1 MAILNNIRKNGIFLI
16 LIIALALFAFIL
28 SDILTSGGSGP
39 KGQDTVATINGTDLS
54 RQSFMEEVEV
64 VQRNMGPNANT
75 TQAMNI
81 VWERELRRI
90 IMEDQ
95 VNKVGITAEKAQLDN
110 MLRSTLAGNPTFLN
124 EAGQVD
130 DGKIQE
136 YIASIRAS
144 SPEMYQQWLTF
155 EKNMESSIVENTYQ
169 NMIKGGL
176 RNTLLE
182 GQQEYHFE
190 NDKVN
195 FNYLYFPYS
204 SIQDEDIK
212 ISDDEIKKYI
222 TARSKEYNVDAQA
235 DIQYVTI
242 LEDPSDV
249 DFEDAK
255 TSIASLLNDK
265 VEFNQDSK
273 ANDTIQS
280 FRNVVDYEN
289 FVNQHSDVP
298 YSDAWYFQK
307 DLPSQYADTLIN
319 LNKGDI
325 YGPFK
330 VDNTY
335 NLAKALETKR
345 MPDSTD
351 SKHILIRYIGTM
363 RAPEDLT
370 RTKEEANHLADS
382 LMGLIKKDKSRF
394 EELAREYSDDG
405 SKEKGGDLGTSTPGR
420 MVAPYNDFIFDN
432 PTGTLGKVET
442 DFGIH
447 IVEVGKQSSA
457 KKAVKL
463 AIVTKNIEASE
474 NTINDV
480 FSRATK
486 FELAIKK
493 ENFVDAAKAQDLEV
507 RPVNNLT
514 EMESNIPGVGENR
527 SIVTWAFDK
536 KTKVGDSKRFN
547 IPAGYVIAQVTQK
560 NEKGLMPVS
569 QAKQTI
575 TPILRNEK
583 KAEKIRQGITG
594 DNFEEIAKSKNV
606 AIQSALNV
614 SMANPLIPN
623 AGLEPK
629 VVGAVFGTKPGESTK
644 LINGTKGV
652 FKAKTTA
659 FNPASKLDSYKNY
672 AEKLS
677 SKNASSASN
686 SIFQALKKKADI
698 KDNRAAIY

>member
-28 SDILTSGGSGP
+28 SDILTSSGSGP

-54 RQSFMEEVEV
+54 RQTFMEEVET

-75 TQAMNI
+75 SQAMNI
-81 VWERELRRI
+81 VWDRELRRI
-90 IMEDQ
+90 LMEDQ
-95 VNKVGITAEKAQLDN
+95 IEKVGITAEKAQLDN

-124 EAGQVD
+124 DAGQVD

-136 YIASIRAS
+136 YIASIRSS
-144 SPEMYQQWLTF
+144 SPDMYQQWLMF
-155 EKNMESSIVENTYQ
+155 EQNMESSILENTYQ

-176 RNTLLE
+176 SNTLLE

-195 FNYLYFPYS
+195 FNYLYFPYT
-204 SIQDEDIK
+204 SIADEDIK

-222 TARSKEYNVDAQA
+222 SARPKEYEVEAQA
-235 DIQYVTI
+235 DIQYVAI
-242 LEDPSDV
+242 MEEPSEG
-249 DFEDAK
+249 DFGDAES
-255 TSIASLLNDK
+255 SISALLKDK
-265 VEFNQDSK
+265 IEFNNDTK
-273 ANDTIQS
+273 INDTILS
-280 FRNVVDYEN
+280 FQHTVDYED

-298 YSDAWYFQK
+298 YTDGWYFDK
-307 DLPSQYADTLIN
+307 DLPADVADTLIN
-319 LNKGDI
+319 LNTGNI

-335 NLAKALETKR
+335 NLAKALDTKK
-345 MPDSTD
+345 MPDSSD
-351 SKHILIRYIGTM
+351 SKHILIRYIGTA

-370 RTKEEANHLADS
+370 RTKEEATHLADS
-382 LMGLIKKDKSRF
+382 LLSVIKKDKTKF

-405 SKEKGGDLGTSTPGR
+405 SKDKGGDLGTSTPGR

-432 PTGTLGKVET
+432 PTGTIGIVET
-442 DFGIH
+442 DFGVH
-447 IVEVGKQSSA
+447 IVEVGKQSSP

-474 NTINDV
+474 STINDV

-493 ENFVDAAKAQDLEV
+493 EDFTDAAKAQDLEV
-507 RPVNNLT
+507 KPVNNLT
-514 EMESNIPGVGENR
+514 EMEANIPGIGANR
-527 SIVTWAFDK
+527 PIVAWAFDK
-536 KTKVGDSKRFN
+536 KTKVGESKRFN
-547 IPAGYVIAQVTQK
+547 IPDGYVIAQVTQK
-560 NEKGLMPVS
+560 NDKGLMPVS
-569 QAKQTI
+569 QGKNVV

-594 DNFEEIAKSKNV
+594 DNFEEIAKEKNV
-606 AIQSALNV
+606 AIQTALNV
-614 SMANPLIPN
+614 SMVNPLVPN
-623 AGLEPK
+623 AGLEPS
-629 VVGAVFGTKPGESTK
+629 VVGAAFGTKPGESTK
-644 LINGTKGV
+644 LINGKKGV

-659 FNPASKLDSYKNY
+659 FNPAAKLDNY
-672 AEKLS
+672 RNYSEKLS
-677 SKNASSASN
+677 KKNGSAASSSVYE
-686 SIFQALKKKADI
+686 ALKKKADI

>member
-28 SDILTSGGSGP
+28 SDILTSSGTGP
-39 KGQDTVATINGTDLS
+39 KGQDTVATINGTELS
-54 RQSFMEEVEV
+54 RQSFMEEVET
-64 VQRNMGPNANT
+64 VQRNMGQNANT

-81 VWERELRRI
+81 VWEREVRRI

-95 VNKVGITAEKAQLDN
+95 INKVGITAEKAQLDN

-124 EAGQVD
+124 DAGQVD

-136 YIASIRAS
+136 YIASIRSS
-144 SPEMYQQWLTF
+144 SPEMYQQWLMF
-155 EKNMESSIVENTYQ
+155 EQNMESSIVENTYQ

-195 FNYLYFPYS
+195 FNYLFFPYT

-222 TARSKEYNVDAQA
+222 SARPNEYNVEAQA

-242 LEDPSDV
+242 METPSED
-249 DFEDAK
+249 DFEDANS
-255 TSIASLLNDK
+255 SISSLLNDK
-265 VEFNQDSK
+265 IEFNQDTK
-273 ANDTIQS
+273 VNDTIRS
-280 FRNVVDYEN
+280 FKHVVDYED
-289 FVNQHSDVP
+289 FVNEHSDVP
-298 YSDAWYFQK
+298 YTDAWYFAS
-307 DLPSQYADTLIN
+307 DLPAVVADTLVN

-335 NLAKALETKR
+335 NLAKALDTKR

-382 LMGLIKKDKSRF
+382 LLGLIKKDKTRF

-405 SKEKGGDLGTSTPGR
+405 SKDQGGDLGTSTPGR
-420 MVAPYNDFIFDN
+420 MVAPFNDFIFEN
-432 PTGTLGKVET
+432 TTGTIGKIET

-463 AIVTKNIEASE
+463 AIVTKTIEASE

-493 ENFVDAAKAQDLEV
+493 DDFADAAKAQDLEV
-507 RPVNNLT
+507 KPVNNIT
-514 EMESNIPGVGENR
+514 EMESNIPGIGENR
-527 SIVTWAFDK
+527 SIVSWAFEK

-547 IPAGYVIAQVTQK
+547 IPDGYVIAQVTQK

-569 QAKQTI
+569 QGKQSI

-606 AIQSALNV
+606 VIQTALNV
-614 SMANPLIPN
+614 SMSNPLVPN

-629 VVGAVFGTKPGESTK
+629 VVGAAFGTTPGESTK
-644 LINGTKGV
+644 LINGVKGV

-659 FNPASKLDSYKNY
+659 FNPAAKLDSYKNY
-672 AEKLS
+672 SERLS
-677 SKNASSASN
+677 TKNGTTASN
-686 SIFQALKKKADI
+686 SVFQALKKKADI

>member
-28 SDILTSGGSGP
+28 SDILTSSGSGP

-54 RQSFMEEVEV
+54 RQSFMEEVES

-75 TQAMNI
+75 NQAMNI
-81 VWERELRRI
+81 VWEREVRRI

-95 VNKVGITAEKAQLDN
+95 IEKVGITAEKAQLDN

-136 YIASIRAS
+136 YIASIRSS
-144 SPEMYQQWLTF
+144 SPDMYQQWLAF
-155 EKNMESSIVENTYQ
+155 EKNMESSIVEDTYQ

-195 FNYLYFPYS
+195 FNYLFFPYT

-222 TARSKEYNVDAQA
+222 SARPNEYKVEAQA

-242 LEDPSDV
+242 MEAPSEN
-249 DFEDAK
+249 DFEEANS
-255 TSIASLLNDK
+255 SISALLNDK
-265 VEFNQDSK
+265 IEFNQDTK
-273 ANDTIQS
+273 VNDTIRS
-280 FRNVVDYEN
+280 FKHVEDYED

-298 YSDAWYFQK
+298 YSDGWYFAN
-307 DLPSQYADTLIN
+307 DLPSEVADTLVN

-382 LMGLIKKDKSRF
+382 LLSLIKKDKTRF

-405 SKEKGGDLGTSTPGR
+405 SKDQGGDLGTSTPGR
-420 MVAPYNDFIFDN
+420 MVAPFNDFIFEN

-442 DFGIH
+442 DFGVH

-474 NTINDV
+474 GTINDV

-493 ENFVDAAKAQDLEV
+493 ENFSDAAKAQDLEV
-507 RPVNNLT
+507 KPVNNLT

-527 SIVTWAFDK
+527 SIVSWAFEK

-547 IPAGYVIAQVTQK
+547 IPDGYVIAQVTRK

-569 QAKQTI
+569 QGKQSI

-583 KAEKIRQGITG
+583 KAEKIRKDITS
-594 DNFEEIAKSKNV
+594 DNFDEIAKNKNV

-614 SMANPLIPN
+614 SMANPLVPN

-629 VVGAVFGTKPGESTK
+629 VVGAAFGTAPGETTK

-659 FNPASKLDSYKNY
+659 FNPAAKLDNYKNY
-672 AEKLS
+672 SEKLS
-677 SKNASSASN
+677 TKNASSASN
-686 SIFQALKKKADI
+686 SVFQALKKKADI

>member
-54 RQSFMEEVEV
+54 RQTFMEEVET

-75 TQAMNI
+75 SQAMNI

-90 IMEDQ
+90 LMEDQ
-95 VNKVGITAEKAQLDN
+95 IDKVGITAEKAQLDN

-124 EAGQVD
+124 DAGQVD

-136 YIASIRAS
+136 YIASIRSS
-144 SPEMYQQWLTF
+144 SPDMYQQWLMF
-155 EKNMESSIVENTYQ
+155 EQNMESSILENTYQ

-176 RNTLLE
+176 SNTLLE

-195 FNYLYFPYS
+195 FNYLFFPYT
-204 SIQDEDIK
+204 SIADEDIK

-222 TARSKEYNVDAQA
+222 SARPKEYEVEAQA

-242 LEDPSDV
+242 MEEPSEG
-249 DFEDAK
+249 DFGDAES
-255 TSIASLLNDK
+255 SISALLNDK
-265 VEFNQDSK
+265 IEFNNDTK
-273 ANDTIQS
+273 INDTIRS
-280 FRNVVDYEN
+280 FQHTLDFED

-298 YSDAWYFQK
+298 YSDGWYFTK
-307 DLPSQYADTLIN
+307 DLPADVADTLIN

-335 NLAKALETKR
+335 NLAKALETKK
-345 MPDSTD
+345 MPDSSD
-351 SKHILIRYIGTM
+351 SKHILIRYIGTA
-363 RAPEDLT
+363 RAPEDIT
-370 RTKEEANHLADS
+370 RTKEEATHLADS
-382 LMGLIKKDKSRF
+382 LLSVIKKDKTKF

-405 SKEKGGDLGTSTPGR
+405 SKDKGGDLGTSTPGR

-432 PTGTLGKVET
+432 PAGTIGIVDT
-442 DFGIH
+442 DFGVH
-447 IVEVGKQSSA
+447 IVEVGKQSA
-457 KKAVKL
+457 PKNAVKL

-474 NTINDV
+474 STINDV

-493 ENFVDAAKAQDLEV
+493 ENFTDAAKAQDLEV
-507 RPVNNLT
+507 KPVNNLT
-514 EMESNIPGVGENR
+514 EMESNIPGIGANR
-527 SIVTWAFDK
+527 PIVAWAFEK

-547 IPAGYVIAQVTQK
+547 IPDGYVIAQVTQK
-560 NEKGLMPVS
+560 NDKGLMPVS
-569 QAKQTI
+569 QGKNVI

-583 KAEKIRQGITG
+583 KAEKIRQGIKG
-594 DNFEEIAKSKNV
+594 DNFEEIAKEKNV
-606 AIQSALNV
+606 AIQTALNV
-614 SMANPLIPN
+614 SMANPLVPN
-623 AGLEPK
+623 AGLEPN
-629 VVGAVFGTKPGESTK
+629 VVGAAFGTKPGESTK
-644 LINGTKGV
+644 LINGKKGV

-659 FNPASKLDSYKNY
+659 FNPAAKLDNY
-672 AEKLS
+672 RNYSEKLS
-677 SKNASSASN
+677 TKNGSAASSSV
-686 SIFQALKKKADI
+686 FEALKKKADI

>member
-54 RQSFMEEVEV
+54 RQTFMEEVET

-75 TQAMNI
+75 SQAMNI

-90 IMEDQ
+90 LMEDQ
-95 VNKVGITAEKAQLDN
+95 IEKVGITAEKAQLDN
-110 MLRSTLAGNPTFLN
+110 MLRNTLAGNPTFLN

-136 YIASIRAS
+136 YIASIRSS
-144 SPEMYQQWLTF
+144 SPDMYQQWLMF
-155 EKNMESSIVENTYQ
+155 EQNMESSILENTYQ

-176 RNTLLE
+176 SNTLLE

-195 FNYLYFPYS
+195 FNYLFFPYT
-204 SIQDEDIK
+204 SIADEDIK

-222 TARSKEYNVDAQA
+222 SARPKEYEVEAQA

-242 LEDPSDV
+242 MEEPSEG
-249 DFEDAK
+249 DFGDAES
-255 TSIASLLNDK
+255 SISALLNDK
-265 VEFNQDSK
+265 IEFNNDTK
-273 ANDTIQS
+273 INDTIRS
-280 FRNVVDYEN
+280 FQHTLDYED

-298 YSDAWYFQK
+298 YSDEWYFTN
-307 DLPSQYADTLIN
+307 DLPVDVADTLIK

-335 NLAKALETKR
+335 NLAKALETKK
-345 MPDSTD
+345 MPDSSD
-351 SKHILIRYIGTM
+351 SKHILIRYIGTA
-363 RAPEDLT
+363 RAPEDIT
-370 RTKEEANHLADS
+370 RTKEEATHLADS
-382 LMGLIKKDKSRF
+382 LLSLIKKDKTKF

-405 SKEKGGDLGTSTPGR
+405 SKDNGGDLGTSTPGR

-432 PTGTLGKVET
+432 PTGTIGIVDT
-442 DFGIH
+442 DFGVH
-447 IVEVGKQSSA
+447 IVEVGKQSA
-457 KKAVKL
+457 PKNAVKL

-474 NTINDV
+474 STINDV

-493 ENFVDAAKAQDLEV
+493 ENFTDAAKAQGLEV
-507 RPVNNLT
+507 KPVNNLT
-514 EMESNIPGVGENR
+514 EMESNIPGIGANR
-527 SIVTWAFDK
+527 PIVAWAFEK

-547 IPAGYVIAQVTQK
+547 ISDGYVIAQVTQK
-560 NEKGLMPVS
+560 NDKGLMPIS
-569 QAKQTI
+569 QGKKVI

-583 KAEKIRQGITG
+583 KAEKIRQGIKG
-594 DNFEEIAKSKNV
+594 DNFEEIAKEKNV
-606 AIQSALNV
+606 AIQTALNV
-614 SMANPLIPN
+614 SMANPLVPN
-623 AGLEPK
+623 AGLEPN
-629 VVGAVFGTKPGESTK
+629 VVGAAFGTKPGESTK
-644 LINGTKGV
+644 LINGKKGV

-659 FNPASKLDSYKNY
+659 FNPAAKLDNYKNY
-672 AEKLS
+672 SEKLS
-677 SKNASSASN
+677 TKNGSAASSSV
-686 SIFQALKKKADI
+686 FEALKKKADI

>member
-28 SDILTSGGSGP
+28 SDILTSSGTGP
-39 KGQDTVATINGTDLS
+39 KGQDTVATINGTELS
-54 RQSFMEEVEV
+54 RQSFMEEVET
-64 VQRNMGPNANT
+64 VQRNMGQNANT

-81 VWERELRRI
+81 VWEREVRRI

-95 VNKVGITAEKAQLDN
+95 INKVGITAEKAQLDN

-124 EAGQVD
+124 DAGQVD

-136 YIASIRAS
+136 YIASIRSS
-144 SPEMYQQWLTF
+144 SPEMYQQWLMF
-155 EKNMESSIVENTYQ
+155 EQNMESSIVENTYQ

-195 FNYLYFPYS
+195 FNYLFFPYT

-222 TARSKEYNVDAQA
+222 SARPNEYNVEAQA

-242 LEDPSDV
+242 METPSED
-249 DFEDAK
+249 DFEDANS
-255 TSIASLLNDK
+255 SISSLLNDK
-265 VEFNQDSK
+265 IEFNQDTK
-273 ANDTIQS
+273 VNDTIRS
-280 FRNVVDYEN
+280 FKHVVDYED
-289 FVNQHSDVP
+289 FVNEHSDVP
-298 YSDAWYFQK
+298 YTDAWYFAS
-307 DLPSQYADTLIN
+307 DLPAVVADTLVN

-335 NLAKALETKR
+335 NLAKALDTKR

-382 LMGLIKKDKSRF
+382 LLGLIKKDKTRF

-405 SKEKGGDLGTSTPGR
+405 SKEQGGDLGTSTPGR
-420 MVAPYNDFIFDN
+420 MVAPFNDFIFEN
-432 PTGTLGKVET
+432 TTGTIGKIET

-463 AIVTKNIEASE
+463 AIVTKTIEASE

-493 ENFVDAAKAQDLEV
+493 DDFADAAKAQDLEV
-507 RPVNNLT
+507 KPVNNIT
-514 EMESNIPGVGENR
+514 EMESNIPGIGENR
-527 SIVTWAFDK
+527 SIVSWAFEK

-547 IPAGYVIAQVTQK
+547 IPDGYVIAQVTQK

-569 QAKQTI
+569 QGKQSI

-606 AIQSALNV
+606 VIQTALNV
-614 SMANPLIPN
+614 SMSNPLVPN

-629 VVGAVFGTKPGESTK
+629 VVGAAFGTTPGESTK
-644 LINGTKGV
+644 LINGVKGV

-659 FNPASKLDSYKNY
+659 FNPAAKLDSYKNY
-672 AEKLS
+672 SERLS
-677 SKNASSASN
+677 TKNGTTASN
-686 SIFQALKKKADI
+686 SVFQALKKKADI